1 MRILIVNRALGIL
14 VGGGESFDLGLA
26 RQLVARGH
34 RVTLVTGKPPFH
46 QAPNQFPFMET
57 VYVPIPNLR
66 KYAYATEMLNTK
78 ISAAFY
84 HLDNWLFE
92 RAVYR
97 WFKHHGAGRKFDV
110 VQCCSLFRLPQWL
123 LKSSRQAVVAW
134 LPGPPSGQARRA
146 ISRLVRDPRFGL
158 FAHGTPVW
166 TLEGEMGLRRG
177 LDFQIIE
184 PGVDLCRVEAA
195 VGCRMVRRHEIGL
208 KEHDLVG
215 MTTAR
220 LVPVKNL
227 DLLLKGIA
235 EAKARGVR
243 WHWLIAGDGPERPRL
258 ERLVGQL
265 GLQRYVRFLGHLE
278 LDTVHQWL
286 EAADLFALTSR
297 YESFSIASIE
307 AMAHGLPVIGTD
319 VGYLRHMIHDARAG
333 VTVPLDDPGAMAEAL
348 VRMSSRE
355 ERLKF
360 RNAGRVFAQGRA
372 WPAIAEKVE
381 RLYER
386 VVGEAGDAIHA

>member
-1 MRILIVNRALGIL
+1 MRILIVNRALGTL
-14 VGGGESFDLGLA
+14 FGGGESFDLGLA

-34 RVTLVTGKPPFH
+34 HVTLVTGKPLFH
-46 QAPNQFPFMET
+46 RAPNRFPYMET
-57 VYVPIPNLR
+57 VYLLIPNLR
-66 KYAYATEMLNTK
+66 KYAYATERLNTK

-92 RAVYR
+92 RAVYHWLNR
-97 WFKHHGAGRKFDV
+97 RSAGPKFDV

-123 LKSSRQAVVAW
+123 LGSSRQAVVSW

-158 FAHGTPVW
+158 FTHGTPVW
-166 TLEGEMGLRRG
+166 TLEGAMGLKRG
-177 LDFQIIE
+177 VDFEIIE

-195 VGCRMVRRHEIGL
+195 VGCRMMRRNEIGL
-208 KEHDLVG
+208 KENDLLG

-227 DLLLKGIA
+227 DLLLQGIA

-243 WHWLIAGDGPERPRL
+243 WHWLIVGDGPERRRL
-258 ERLVGQL
+258 GMLVSQL
-265 GLQRYVRFLGHLE
+265 GLQGEVRFLGHQDPE
-278 LDTVHQWL
+278 AVHQWL
-286 EAADLFALTSR
+286 EAADLFALTSS
-297 YESFSIASIE
+297 YESFSIAIIE
-307 AMAHGLPVIGTD
+307 AMAHGLPVIGTE
-319 VGYLRHMIHDARAG
+319 VGYLQQLIRDAGAG
-333 VTVPLDDPGAMAEAL
+333 VTVPLDNPRTLAEAL

-360 RNAGRVFAQGRA
+360 GNAGRDFAQGLA

-386 VVGEAGDAIHA
+386 VIGGTGDGIHP